1 MGACNSLA
9 VRGVIVRLSPDSART
24 KNTMANIV
32 ASKNISRTA
41 FDLFILVT
49 PFLRVSVPDFLL
61 RANRT
66 AADALRFNA
75 SNIAQ
80 EVPKKASTIFYP
92 FTRRATEPAILSSAV
107 PARVCQLLNRPHHAP
122 RVRD

>member
-1 MGACNSLA
+1 MGA
-9 VRGVIVRLSPDSART
+9 RGALIVWDAIVRLSPDSART

-80 EVPKKASTIFYP
+80 DVPKKASTIYCLE
-92 FTRRATEPAILSSAV
+92 RSRAAST
-107 PARVCQLLNRPHHAP
+107 
-122 RVRD
+122 

>member
-1 MGACNSLA
+1 MGA
-9 VRGVIVRLSPDSART
+9 RGALIVWDAIVRLSPDSART

-49 PFLRVSVPDFLL
+49 PFLRVSVPDFFLH
-61 RANRT
+61 ANRT
-66 AADALRFNA
+66 TADALRFNA

-80 EVPKKASTIFYP
+80 DVPKKASTIFCP
-92 FTRRATEPAILSSAV
+92 ERSRAASS
-107 PARVCQLLNRPHHAP
+107 
-122 RVRD
+122 

>member
-1 MGACNSLA
+1 MGACDSLA

-49 PFLRVSVPDFLL
+49 TFLRVSVQDFLL
-61 RANRT
+61 CANRT

-80 EVPKKASTIFYP
+80 DVPKKASTLFCP
-92 FTRRATEPAILSSAV
+92 ERLRAASSGLH
-107 PARVCQLLNRPHHAP
+107 PSIE
-122 RVRD
+122 